1 MLSFTLTARF
11 RGRQTKQDGAVRCFT
26 VLTAIAMRALRPAA
40 HQPTAQRVSPMPCS
54 LMAASAPGAVSLLVA
69 TAIRAGL
76 HRCCDLPDCERRA
89 ALKDANSRVAVCR
102 SFDARALCA
111 ELRASSRL
119 PAYSHAAWGGETQGL
134 ACSITMLYAP
144 RLTPWRACDSSA
156 CRARAAR
163 LYTRGPVPKP
173 AARPEARYEP
183 ELTRVP
189 GRGVLSA
196 HRLCQ
201 LTATPLQ
208 WPTAS

>member
-1 MLSFTLTARF
+1 MPHCAHGHCYARFAPCRTPAYCSARESHAMLSHGRKRTRCSVIARCHSNT
-11 RGRQTKQDGAVRCFT
+11 GR
-26 VLTAIAMRALRPAA
+26 IAQVLRP
-40 HQPTAQRVSPMPCS
+40 T
-54 LMAASAPGAVSLLVA
+54 
-69 TAIRAGL
+69 
-76 HRCCDLPDCERRA
+76 DCERRA

-102 SFDARALCA
+102 SFNASALCA

-189 GRGVLSA
+189 GRGVSSA